1 MGIAQP
7 KLRHVLPTNP
17 QQVQLTFTSSN
28 TLLHTANG
36 RIQHTDPHHG
46 RTRTLAFEA
55 TRSIASIS
63 HTNNLIL
70 TTDNASRAALH
81 LLPSGRVIARISLG
95 FRVRTSVI
103 SPCGKFA
110 VFAGDHV
117 EVWQLPSSRV
127 PSFGSWRRKAQYAI
141 NSSAVEWSHDS
152 RRLAV
157 ASDSDVTVFTISER
171 QPGVHVK
178 PLVIYGHREPVRVI
192 RFVGRNGM
200 VTVSRDGAMFCW
212 RLRYNDERPDYKPV
226 KYAYANDVRN
236 PKRHLFAVPLSAKL
250 GSRHFVKR
258 AMARTVTSASV
269 REGKLVVGM
278 CNGVFAIFELPEHMT
293 DESQEFDDGL
303 FALGNKK
310 RKKSELDASVDEGP
324 EESEEQ
330 LKEGE
335 KRIPFTELKLLHTL
349 SVSSGSINRVVFN
362 SRGDWVALAS
372 STGQILIWD
381 WQAETHILKQ
391 QAHVLMATS
400 VAFSPDGRAVATGSK
415 DGRVKLWGVATGFC
429 AATFSDHSASVTSL
443 TFAANDVIISA
454 SLDGTV
460 RAFDI
465 RRYRN
470 FRVMVGPPPRRQ
482 FGCVAADAAGELI
495 AAGCVDTFEILVW
508 SLRTGQVLEILNGHR
523 GPVSGISFRPGRGT
537 LASSSW
543 DRNVRLWDM
552 YERKGTCEVLEHS
565 KEVMDV
571 TFRPDGKELAVC
583 TTSGEIVLW
592 DPERASIT
600 GTIDGAR
607 DSAPGRLRG
616 SRTAAPRKGRFQT
629 LSYSADG
636 RFLFAGAASKN
647 VCVYHVAEG
656 NRPTLVNK
664 IAATNNQDF
673 DGLLDK
679 LNSKNLT
686 VSGHVMNT
694 VEDDNEQGEDYEEA
708 RIADGR
714 SLPGA
719 VSEQKLRRKKL
730 LKAEVN
736 CVRTCATGRLW
747 AAVTPEGVLVYGE
760 DEGEEA
766 DELLF
771 DPTNLEVDIT
781 PDAAKKAADEGDFVT
796 ALSLALRL
804 NERAILNYVVER
816 VPVELIGEVSRA
828 VSVLYFN
835 RLVLLFAW
843 RLDNTPHLEFNLR
856 WAKELILAHGGSV
869 HRSVPDPSTVNSSLR
884 SLNRACRAHSRRLV
898 PLSNKNEHMLEYL
911 LTLSRQATS

>member
-55 TRSIASIS
+55 TRSICSIS
-63 HTNNLIL
+63 HTNNLVL

-81 LLPSGRVIARISLG
+81 LLPSGRVIARISHN
-95 FRVRTSVI
+95 FQVRTSAI

-110 VFAGDHV
+110 AFAGDRV
-117 EVWQLPSSRV
+117 EVWQLPTGRV
-127 PSFGSWRRKAQYAI
+127 PTFGSWRRTAQFAVT
-141 NSSAVEWSHDS
+141 SSSIEWSADS

-157 ASDSDVTVFTISER
+157 ASDSEVTVFTLSER
-171 QPGVHVK
+171 QPGVRVK
-178 PLVIYGHREPVRVI
+178 PLVLYGHRNVVKVT
-192 RFVGRNGM
+192 RFVGRSGLI
-200 VTVSRDGAMFCW
+200 TISKDGALFCW
-212 RLRYNDERPDYKPV
+212 RLRYNDERADYEAM
-226 KYAYANDVRN
+226 KYPFANETRN
-236 PKRHLFAVPLSAKL
+236 PKRQFFTVPLSAKL
-250 GSRHFVKR
+250 ASRHFVKR
-258 AMARTVTSASV
+258 ASARTATSASV
-269 REGKLVVGM
+269 RAGKLVVGM
-278 CNGVFAIFELPEHMT
+278 CNGVFAIFELPTHMT
-293 DESQEFDDGL
+293 DESEEFDDGL
-303 FALGNKK
+303 FALDNPRRQKEEQVDSVKK
-310 RKKSELDASVDEGP
+310 RDEDDEL
-324 EESEEQ
+324 
-330 LKEGE
+330 LKEDGR
-335 KRIPFTELKLLHTL
+335 RIPFTELDLLHTL
-349 SVSSGSINRVVFN
+349 SVSTGSVDRVAFN
-362 SRGDWVALAS
+362 SSGDWIALAS

-391 QAHVLMATS
+391 QAHVLMATA

-415 DGRVKLWGVATGFC
+415 DGRVKLWGVASGFC
-429 AATFSDHSASVTSL
+429 AATFSDHSASVSSL
-443 TFAANDVIISA
+443 AFAANDVIISA

-523 GPVSGISFRPGRGT
+523 GPVSGVSFRPARGT

-543 DRNVRLWDM
+543 DRTVRLWDM

-571 TFRPDGKELAVC
+571 TFRADGKELAVC

-592 DPERASIT
+592 DAERASIT

-616 SRTAAPRKGRFQT
+616 SRTAAPQKGRFQT

-636 RFLFAGAASKN
+636 RFLFAGAAAKN

-656 NRPTLVNK
+656 SIPTLVNK
-664 IAATNNQDF
+664 IAATHNQDF

-686 VSGHVMNT
+686 ISGHVMNT
-694 VEDDNEQGEDYEEA
+694 VDDDDEQAEDYEEA
-708 RIADGR
+708 RIGNGR

-719 VSEQKLRRKKL
+719 TSEQKLRRKKL
-730 LKAEVN
+730 LKAEVT

-747 AAVTPEGVLVYGE
+747 AAVTPEGVLIYGE
-760 DEGEEA
+760 DEGEA

-771 DPTNLEVDIT
+771 DPTNLEIDIT
-781 PDAAKKAADEGDFVT
+781 PEAAKQAAEKGDYVT

-804 NERAILNYVVER
+804 NERDVLNHVVDS
-816 VPVELIGEVSRA
+816 VPVGLIDEVSRA

-856 WAKELILAHGGSV
+856 WAKQLILAHGGRV
-869 HRSVPDPSTVNSSLR
+869 HRSVADPSTVNTALR

-898 PLSNKNEHMLEYL
+898 PVCDKNEHMLEYL
-911 LTLSRQATS
+911 LTLNRQTTQS